1 MRIHTFSQVHAA
13 ARHTE
18 LREQARRRR
27 RAGLRITRP
36 ER

>member
-1 MRIHTFSQVHAA
+1 MRIHTFSQIHAD
-13 ARHTE
+13 ARQTE